1 LKYNS
6 PRIKILNKKSIL
18 KVIHE
23 NHPISRSD
31 ISEVTG
37 LTPSSVTRLTK
48 ELIDEGYIREI
59 GTMGKNSPGRRRRI
73 LLDLRKNAFLS
84 LVFDIG
90 VNITTYGVGF
100 FDGEVEPRGTFNT
113 PREPVE
119 FFNIVKEIYERISG
133 EYRISRI
140 SLSVPGMVDM
150 EEKKILLAPNL
161 EWENVSIKEL
171 LKVDVPVLA
180 DNEANLSM
188 LAEKYHS
195 EDLRNVKEAV
205 FIIIR
210 EGVGAGLMIDGK
222 IFRGPSFTAGEAG
235 HMTVNMYS
243 DRQCHCSNWGCW
255 ELVSSINW
263 AIEQYGKEL
272 PGKNAIEKFQA
283 LKQRNDAKRI
293 LMKFAE
299 NIAVGIVN
307 LVNILNPEL
316 VILGGEVVD
325 LGDSFLDI
333 VKDFVHQRALKAAV
347 KDLKIRTTEFRNIS
361 SNLVGAAVLAVEDII
376 EEVK

>member
-59 GTMGKNSPGRRRRI
+59 GTMGKNSPGRRRI

>member
-1 LKYNS
+1 MKYNS

-59 GTMGKNSPGRRRRI
+59 GTMGKNSPGRRRI

-90 VNITTYGVGF
+90 VNITTYGIGF

-113 PREPVE
+113 PKEPVE

-161 EWENVSIKEL
+161 EWENVNIKEL

-210 EGVGAGLMIDGK
+210 EGVGTGLMIDGK

-263 AIEQYGKEL
+263 TIEQYGKEL

>member
-1 LKYNS
+1 
-6 PRIKILNKKSIL
+6 
-18 KVIHE
+18 VIHE

-59 GTMGKNSPGRRRRI
+59 GTMGKNSPGRRRI

>member
-1 LKYNS
+1 MKYNS
-6 PRIKILNKKSIL
+6 PRIKILNKKTIL
-18 KVIHE
+18 KVVHE
-23 NHPISRSD
+23 NHPLSRSD
-31 ISEVTG
+31 ISEITG

-59 GTMGKNSPGRRRRI
+59 GTMGKNSPGRRRV
-73 LLDLRKNAFLS
+73 LLDLKKEAFLS

-90 VNITTYGVGF
+90 VNITTYGIGF
-100 FDGEVEPRGTFNT
+100 FDGEVELRGTFNT
-113 PREPVE
+113 PKNPEE
-119 FFNIVKEIYERISG
+119 FFKTAREIYERISR
-133 EYRISRI
+133 EHSITRISF
-140 SLSVPGMVDM
+140 SVPGMVDL

-161 EWENVSIKEL
+161 GWENVNIEDL
-171 LKVDVPVLA
+171 LEVDVPVLA

-195 EDLRNVKEAV
+195 EDLRNVEEAV

-210 EGVGAGLMIDGK
+210 EGVGTGLMVDGK

-272 PGKNAIEKFQA
+272 EGKNSIEKFQA
-283 LKQRNDAKRI
+283 LKQKNDAKRV
-293 LMKFAE
+293 LMRFAE

-325 LGDSFLDI
+325 LGDSFFSI
-333 VKDFVHQRALKAAV
+333 IEDFVRQRALKAAV
-347 KDLKIRTTEFRNIS
+347 RNLKIRPTAFRNIS

-376 EEVK
+376 EKVK

>member
-1 LKYNS
+1 MKYNS

-31 ISEVTG
+31 ISEITG

-48 ELIDEGYIREI
+48 ELIDEGYIKET
-59 GTMGKNSPGRRRRI
+59 GTIGKNTPGRRRV
-73 LLDLRKNAFLS
+73 LLDLKKEAFLS
-84 LVFDIG
+84 LVFDVG
-90 VNITTYGVGF
+90 VNITTYGIGF

-113 PREPVE
+113 PRNPED
-119 FFNIVKEIYERISG
+119 FFKTIREIYERIS
-133 EYRISRI
+133 RSQKITRI

-150 EEKKILLAPNL
+150 NESRILLAPNL
-161 EWENVSIKEL
+161 GWENVDIRDFL
-171 LKVDVPVLA
+171 DVDVPVLA

-195 EDLRNVKEAV
+195 EDLRDIKEAV
-205 FIIIR
+205 FIIVR
-210 EGVGAGLMIDGK
+210 EGVGTGLMIDGK
-222 IFRGPSFTAGEAG
+222 IHRGPSFTAGEAG

-263 AIEQYGKEL
+263 AISQYGKEL
-272 PGKNAIEKFQA
+272 QGKNAIEKFRT
-283 LKQRNDAKRI
+283 LKQKNDARRI
-293 LMKFAE
+293 LTKLAE

-307 LVNILNPEL
+307 LVNILNPEI
-316 VILGGEVVD
+316 VILGGEIAD
-325 LGDSFLDI
+325 LGESFFSTIEDY
-333 VKDFVHQRALKAAV
+333 VHQRALKAAV
-347 KDLKIRTTEFRNIS
+347 SKLKIRPTVFRNIS

>member
-1 LKYNS
+1 MKYNS

-59 GTMGKNSPGRRRRI
+59 GTMGKNSPGRRRI

>member
-1 LKYNS
+1 MKYNS
-6 PRIKILNKKSIL
+6 PRIKILNKKNIL

-23 NHPISRSD
+23 NHPLSRSD
-31 ISEVTG
+31 ISEITG

-59 GTMGKNSPGRRRRI
+59 GTMGKSTPGRRRV
-73 LLDLRKNAFLS
+73 LLDLKKGAFLS

-90 VNITTYGVGF
+90 VNITTYGIGF
-100 FDGEVEPRGTFNT
+100 FDGEVELRGTFDT
-113 PREPVE
+113 PKEPEE
-119 FFNIVKEIYERISG
+119 FFKMVKEIYERVSR
-133 EYRISRI
+133 ERRISRI
-140 SLSVPGMVDM
+140 SLSIPGMVDM

-161 EWENVSIKEL
+161 EWENVSIEKL
-171 LKVDVPVLA
+171 LEVDVPVLA

-195 EDLRNVKEAV
+195 EDLRNVEEAV

-210 EGVGAGLMIDGK
+210 EGVGTGLMIDGK

-263 AIEQYGKEL
+263 AIDQYGREL
-272 PGKNAIEKFQA
+272 EGRNAIEKFQA
-283 LKQRNDAKRI
+283 LKQKNDARRV
-293 LMKFAE
+293 LTRFAE

-325 LGDSFLDI
+325 LGESFLSI
-333 VKDFVHQRALKAAV
+333 IKDYVHQRALKSAV
-347 KDLKIRTTEFRNIS
+347 KRLRIRPTIFRNIS
-361 SNLVGAAVLAVEDII
+361 PNLVGAAVLAVEDII
-376 EEVK
+376 EEVQ

>member
-1 LKYNS
+1 MKYNS

-59 GTMGKNSPGRRRRI
+59 GTMGKNSPGRRRI

-90 VNITTYGVGF
+90 VNITTYGIGF

-113 PREPVE
+113 PKEPVE

-161 EWENVSIKEL
+161 EWENVNIKEL

-210 EGVGAGLMIDGK
+210 EGVGTGLMIDGK

-263 AIEQYGKEL
+263 TIEQYGKEL

-325 LGDSFLDI
+325 LGENFLDI
-333 VKDFVHQRALKAAV
+333 IKDFVHQRALKAAV

>member
-1 LKYNS
+1 MKYNS

-31 ISEVTG
+31 ISEITG

-59 GTMGKNSPGRRRRI
+59 GTMGKNSPGRRRI

-84 LVFDIG
+84 IVFDIG
-90 VNITTYGVGF
+90 VNITTYGIGF

-113 PREPVE
+113 PKEPVE
-119 FFNIVKEIYERISG
+119 FFKIVKEIYERISG

-210 EGVGAGLMIDGK
+210 EGVGTGLMIDGK

-325 LGDSFLDI
+325 LGENFLDI

-347 KDLKIRTTEFRNIS
+347 RDLKIRTTEFRNIS